1 MRGLELVALGGGE
14 PVQLA
19 DVLLEPVAAGQVLLA
34 GAGEHLGL
42 ELVDVVL
49 ERLDHGIEGVGEAVQ
64 DAVDER
70 LLVVDRRSGELV
82 VQVVQRLAL
91 LLAHRGHEAAGD
103 VDVDLQRLG
112 GHRGR

>member
-1 MRGLELVALGGGE
+1 MRDVGGLELVALGGGE

-19 DVLLEPVAAGQVLLA
+19 DVLLEAVAARQVLLA

-70 LLVVDRRSGELV
+70 LLVVDRRSASSSCRSSSASHLSWRTV
-82 VQVVQRLAL
+82 AMKPP
-91 LLAHRGHEAAGD
+91 AM
-103 VDVDLQRLG
+103 
-112 GHRGR
+112 